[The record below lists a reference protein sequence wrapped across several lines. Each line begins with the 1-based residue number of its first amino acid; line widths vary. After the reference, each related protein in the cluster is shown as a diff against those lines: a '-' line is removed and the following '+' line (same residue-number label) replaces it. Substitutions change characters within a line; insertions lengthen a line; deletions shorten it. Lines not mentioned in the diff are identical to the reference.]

1 MLSGGETVAIPER
14 FIEELND
21 RLSIVDV
28 VSTYVR
34 LNKKGANH
42 WGLCPFHHEK
52 TPSFSVNEDKQIF
65 HCFGCGKGGGAI
77 RFVMELENLS
87 FPDAVRKLAA
97 QAGMEVPEEESGDG
111 RWRERR
117 KRILELNK
125 EAARF
130 YRAMLDDPRGQHV
143 AEYIRDKRR
152 INGKYSARFG
162 LGAAPDAWDA
172 LILAMREKGYDKGEL
187 IEAGLAVAGKNGGI
201 YDKYR
206 NRLMLPVIDVR
217 GDVIGFTSRVMDNST
232 PKYLNTPE
240 TAIFKKRSIL
250 YGLNYAKNTKRPN
263 FILVEGNMDVITLHQ
278 AGFDNTVATMG
289 TALTEEH
296 VRTLSR
302 YTKELVL
309 CYDNDSAGVDATQRA
324 IALLKNSD
332 IAVKV
337 LQLPRRRDEN
347 GELVKQD
354 ADDFIKNHGA
364 EAFESLMNRSENSV
378 EYRLGQVQGKFDLN
392 RDEDRAAY
400 LQEAAGVIAA
410 LSSPVEREIYGG
422 RAAELA
428 GISKDAM
435 LQEVERLRKKR
446 SWEARKKQERE
457 DLAPARRLQ
466 PKERTLRYTN
476 VRSARAEE
484 SILRVVLLDGDYFAR
499 LDDLREEHFSS
510 PLLGKAYRLLRERW
524 QAERPVTLAALDG
537 LLTPEEADQ
546 LAAAVQDPQPRH
558 TAEAALADSKKTILA
573 EYQSRNIRSGED
585 LSDLKNRLK
594 QTKGYNGG

>member
-1 MLSGGETVAIPER
+1 MAIPER

-28 VSTYVR
+28 VSTYVS

-97 QAGMEVPEEESGDG
+97 QAGLDVPDDNPGDVQ
-111 RWRERR
+111 WRERR
-117 KRILELNK
+117 KRILELNR

-130 YRAMLDDPRGQHV
+130 YRAMLDDPRGKQV
-143 AEYIRDKRR
+143 ADYISQKRR
-152 INGKYSARFG
+152 ISPKYSARFG
-162 LGAAPDAWDA
+162 LGAAPDAWDS
-172 LILAMREKGYDKGEL
+172 LILAMREKGYDKADL
-187 IEAGLAVAGKNGGI
+187 LEAGLAVAGKNGGI

-240 TAIFKKRSIL
+240 TSIFKKRSIL
-250 YGLNYAKNTKRPN
+250 YGLNYAKNTRRPN

-296 VRTLSR
+296 VRVLAR

-309 CYDNDSAGVDATQRA
+309 CYDNDSAGKDATQRA

-378 EYRLGQVQGKFDLN
+378 EYRLGVVQGKYDLN

-400 LQEAAGVIAA
+400 LQEAAGVIAG

-428 GISKDAM
+428 AISKDAM
-435 LQEVERLRKKR
+435 LQEVERLRRRKG
-446 SWEARKKQERE
+446 WEAKKKEERE
-457 DLAPARRLQ
+457 NLAPAQRLQ
-466 PKERTLRYTN
+466 PKERSLRYTN

-484 SILRVVLLDGDYFAR
+484 GILRIVLLDGGFFGQ
-499 LDDLREEHFSS
+499 LSELREEHFSS
-510 PLLGKAYRLLRERW
+510 PLLGKAYRLLRTRW
-524 QAERPVTLAALDG
+524 EEDKPVTLAALDG
-537 LLTPEEADQ
+537 LLTAEEAAL
-546 LAAAVQDPQPRH
+546 LAGAVQEPQPRH
-558 TAEAALADSKKTILA
+558 TAQAALEDNKKTILS
-573 EYQSRNIRSGED
+573 EYRSRNIRSGED
-585 LSDLKNRLK
+585 LSDLRERLK